1 MRITLSSDDAKLLKQ
16 VSRQFP
22 ELPALL
28 SRLRQAE
35 LESMAL
41 CSPEHFSTYK
51 GRVQCLTELRQH
63 LQP

>member
-1 MRITLSSDDAKLLKQ
+1 MRITLNPDEAKLLKQ
-16 VSRQFP
+16 ASRQFP
-22 ELPALL
+22 ELLDLL
-28 SRLRQAE
+28 TRLRQAE